1 MKLLEVLLNELWLRE
16 ARSISAEDLQRIV
29 EEASALGRGELAG
42 EYEES
47 VQRLAEL
54 LADARIRKLLA
65 GEGRPPEDSLDSEAL
80 AAVDYIRRRLA
91 ELYRGLI
98 PVDHEGRVLARVE
111 RGFEH
116 GGALLLRGDYLLL
129 KPGEAVVLSAAGL
142 VSIYGHPERG
152 GGA

>member
-1 MKLLEVLLNELWLRE
+1 MRLLELLLNELWLRE
-16 ARSISAEDLQRIV
+16 TRSISAEDLQRILG
-29 EEASALGRGELAG
+29 EASTLGRGELAE

-47 VQRLAEL
+47 VRRLAVL

-65 GEGRPPEDSLDSEAL
+65 GEGRPPDDRLDSEAL
-80 AAVDYIRRRLA
+80 AAIDPIRRWLA

-111 RGFEH
+111 RGFER
-116 GGALLLRGDYLLL
+116 GGALLLQGDYLLL

-142 VSIYGHPERG
+142 VSIYGHPGKG
-152 GGA
+152 GRA